1 MNKIILFFATMLIL
15 PMSYAAPQFEEGI
28 HYETLSN
35 TGSAQPEV
43 LEFFSYFCPSCA
55 NFEPIVKGL
64 KKTLPEGVPL
74 KKNHVVFFGQGMGP
88 QMQRAFAVASLLNVE
103 EKITAAIFHKM
114 QQRQSPKSRADVKN
128 IFSESGVSAEKFDGL
143 IDSFAVTSMVAQFDH
158 NTKKYNVR
166 AAPTFLVNEK
176 YVVKLESLRTQ
187 EQFNQLIAFLLEQAA

>member
-1 MNKIILFFATMLIL
+1 MNKVIIFFATMLIL
-15 PMSYAAPQFEEGI
+15 PMSYAAPQFKEGI

-35 TGSAQPEV
+35 ASSAQPEV

-114 QQRQSPKSRADVKN
+114 QQRQSPKCRADVRN
-128 IFSESGVSAEKFDGL
+128 IFVESGISAEKFDNL

-166 AAPTFLVNEK
+166 AAPTFLINEK
-176 YVVKLESLRTQ
+176 YVVKLESIRSL
-187 EQFNQLIAFLLEQAA
+187 EQFNQIVAFLLKKV

>member
-1 MNKIILFFATMLIL
+1 MNKLILFFATMFIL

-28 HYETLSN
+28 HYETVSN

-114 QQRQSPKSRADVKN
+114 QQRQSPKNRADVKN
-128 IFSESGVSAEKFDGL
+128 IFSECGVSAEKFDGL

-176 YVVKLESLRTQ
+176 YVVKFESLRTQ
-187 EQFNQLIAFLLEQAA
+187 EQFNQLIDFLLKQAA